1 MSNTVPCSASHAL
14 SLLFGSIGWLANLS
28 FSMRLFVLPNL
39 YVTHNILVSGEL
51 LQVFDK
57 GSKLEQEEQ
66 INAADLD
73 YLLLMVVV
81 TKIRNKKIFCQ
92 KFRQIDVWGVRTV
105 WKKWVFYYH
114 DFWQKLEKISW
125 KQNKCKIDSIYLVKP
140 L

>member
-1 MSNTVPCSASHAL
+1 
-14 SLLFGSIGWLANLS
+14 
-28 FSMRLFVLPNL
+28 MRLFVLPNL
-39 YVTHNILVSGEL
+39 YATHNILVLGEL

-92 KFRQIDVWGVRTV
+92 KFRQIDV
-105 WKKWVFYYH
+105 
-114 DFWQKLEKISW
+114 
-125 KQNKCKIDSIYLVKP
+125 
-140 L
+140 

>member
-1 MSNTVPCSASHAL
+1 
-14 SLLFGSIGWLANLS
+14 
-28 FSMRLFVLPNL
+28 MRLFVLPNL

-92 KFRQIDVWGVRTV
+92 KFRQIDVCVR
-105 WKKWVFYYH
+105 
-114 DFWQKLEKISW
+114 
-125 KQNKCKIDSIYLVKP
+125 
-140 L
+140 